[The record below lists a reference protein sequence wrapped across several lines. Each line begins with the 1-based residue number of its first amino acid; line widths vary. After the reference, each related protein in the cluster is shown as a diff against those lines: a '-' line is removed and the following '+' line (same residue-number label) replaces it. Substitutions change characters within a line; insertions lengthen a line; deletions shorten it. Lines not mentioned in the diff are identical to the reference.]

1 MEKAK
6 RDMISMIIIMGI
18 SFLFC
23 VWFIPA
29 EIRVTDHGTSAFTS
43 RTFPYLLMSAMLVIS
58 FIGFCKAFW
67 SFRRIQKSEA
77 EMQKKRQEAEDTQ
90 VQPGKGSR
98 LPYTAFIL
106 ILAYGMLFQYLGYML
121 SALIFVTA
129 FLWMLGCRK
138 YTYYL
143 GCCMFC
149 GAIWLIF
156 TQILRVPLP

>member
-6 RDMISMIIIMGI
+6 RDMISMIVIMGI

-29 EIRVTDHGTSAFTS
+29 EVRVTVHGTSAFTS
-43 RTFPYLLMSAMLVIS
+43 RSFPYLLMSAMLVIS
-58 FIGFCKAFW
+58 FIGFCRAFW
-67 SFRRIQKSEA
+67 SFRKIQRSEA
-77 EMQKKRQEAEDTQ
+77 ETLKEHQEEEDTP
-90 VQPGKGSR
+90 VQSGKGSR
-98 LPYTAFIL
+98 LPYAAFIL
-106 ILAYGMLFQYLGYML
+106 ILAYGMLFQYLGYMI
-121 SALIFVTA
+121 SALIFVTV

-143 GCCMFC
+143 GCCIFC
-149 GAIWLIF
+149 GAVWLIF